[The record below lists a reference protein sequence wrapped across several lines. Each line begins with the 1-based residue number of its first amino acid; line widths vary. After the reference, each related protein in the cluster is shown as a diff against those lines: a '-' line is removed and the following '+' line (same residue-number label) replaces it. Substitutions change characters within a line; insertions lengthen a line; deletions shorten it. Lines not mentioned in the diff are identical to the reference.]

1 MRDKKCAFILRIKS
15 DIPNRIQHEPRHVP
29 CRDIITTRARDRKT
43 YHPRSEI
50 RGHGIQETQVLVKI

>member
-1 MRDKKCAFILRIKS
+1 MRIRSTNKNRH
-15 DIPNRIQHEPRHVP
+15 NRIRHEPRHVP